1 MALRIRD
8 KKERVNLFLEYFD
21 CTYEV
26 KPRTPFNQPDV
37 LTMNFY
43 YALKLFCKNYNE
55 IYDAPH
61 HWKDKIPALF
71 TGYKMLFE
79 SEELKVSFICGTMAK
94 KARIM
99 EKYHVSHA
107 VTFRVPYHW
116 NGSREPVG
124 IATYHLAIDKTLNDE
139 QIEQEFYKLLTL
151 FEYSL
156 KYHQGKVP
164 VFKIDLNNPE
174 VIRPKY
180 EKE

>member
-94 KARIM
+94 SILYQIGRA
-99 EKYHVSHA
+99 HV
-107 VTFRVPYHW
+107 
-116 NGSREPVG
+116 
-124 IATYHLAIDKTLNDE
+124 
-139 QIEQEFYKLLTL
+139 
-151 FEYSL
+151 
-156 KYHQGKVP
+156 
-164 VFKIDLNNPE
+164 
-174 VIRPKY
+174 
-180 EKE
+180 

>member
-1 MALRIRD
+1 
-8 KKERVNLFLEYFD
+8 
-21 CTYEV
+21 
-26 KPRTPFNQPDV
+26 
-37 LTMNFY
+37 
-43 YALKLFCKNYNE
+43 
-55 IYDAPH
+55 
-61 HWKDKIPALF
+61 
-71 TGYKMLFE
+71 MLFE

-94 KARIM
+94 KARIR